1 MTFKKLETEALK
13 LSDSLRAQLAKQLLL
28 SLEET
33 EDSEVDQIWAEEAAH
48 RYREL
53 RDNPEAG
60 IPAEEVFRELRAK
73 FG

>member
-13 LSDSLRAQLAKQLLL
+13 LSDSLRAQLAKQLL

-33 EDSEVDQIWAEEAAH
+33 EDSEVDQIWAEEAAQ

-60 IPAEEVFRELRAK
+60 IPVEEVFRELRAK
-73 FG
+73 FR